1 LSSQPRL
8 IHFCQPEKRPLIA
21 THPVPVTRLLLLALV
36 VGLLAPEPA
45 HSGDFSLRSLS
56 IRARVSNATTL
67 GAAQP
72 EQADA
77 YDLSAHFATPWL
89 SKIRSGWKIGS
100 QLTASAGLLHSA
112 GEDAVTVSL
121 IPKITVRSK
130 GGGFVFDAGAG
141 FALISPHTL
150 GTQDYGGPFQFALTV
165 GASLP
170 VGKRWGL
177 GYRFLHYSD
186 AGINGDDTTG
196 ADFHMVEISYRF

>member
-1 LSSQPRL
+1 LPSRSRL
-8 IHFCQPEKRPLIA
+8 IRFSELATRALIA
-21 THPVPVTRLLLLALV
+21 TDPVQVGRLLLPTLV
-36 VGLLAPEPA
+36 VCVLAPGLA
-45 HSGDFSLRSLS
+45 HSGDFSLLSLS

-72 EQADA
+72 EEADA

-89 SKIRSGWKIGS
+89 NETRSGWKIGS
-100 QLTASAGLLHSA
+100 QLAASAGLLKSA
-112 GEDAVTVSL
+112 GENALTVSL
-121 IPKITVRSK
+121 IPEITVRGK
-130 GGGFVFDAGAG
+130 GGWFVLDAGAG
-141 FALISPHTL
+141 FALFSRYEL

-170 VGKRWGL
+170 LGKRWGL